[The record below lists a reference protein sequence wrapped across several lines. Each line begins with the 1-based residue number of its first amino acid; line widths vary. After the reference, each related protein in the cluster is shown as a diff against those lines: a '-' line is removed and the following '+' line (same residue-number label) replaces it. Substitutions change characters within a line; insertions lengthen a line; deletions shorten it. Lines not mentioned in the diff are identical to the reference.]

1 MSGKGNRSTWKK
13 LAHFFF
19 LHHRSYIT

>member
-1 MSGKGNRSTWKK
+1 VRLPWLLII

-19 LHHRSYIT
+19 LHNSLSLDTR